1 MSAVIEINNNELTEL
16 INLLYGDKQILI
28 DKEYL
33 NSNFVDLTTNN
44 IQFL

>member
-1 MSAVIEINNNELTEL
+1 MSAIIEINNNELTEL

-28 DKEYL
+28 NKEYP
-33 NSNFVDLTTNN
+33 NFVDLTTNN

>member
-16 INLLYGDKQILI
+16 INLLYGDKQIII